1 MSSITSNSRG
11 VKLVQDGRA
20 FRKHKSFRVYF
31 RRNTF
36 YIFRKNS
43 AYVCRPPL
51 SIRTTASSALHTIQN
66 QFASRWTRI
75 MGYLFINDCDTILLL
90 KVVTHMNLPFRPKR
104 FIFSLCSFMEA
115 SFQDGLQT
123 LFGNQMA
130 FFNESV

>member
-1 MSSITSNSRG
+1 MVGLFGSINR
-11 VKLVQDGRA
+11 
-20 FRKHKSFRVYF
+20 FEY
-31 RRNTF
+31 TF
-36 YIFRKNS
+36 AGMHSLSKYIFRKNS

-75 MGYLFINDCDTILLL
+75 MGYLSMNNCDTILLL

-104 FIFSLCSFMEA
+104 FIYSLCSFMEA
-115 SFQDGLQT
+115 SFQVGLQT

-130 FFNESV
+130 FLNESVETQNSTGAVSF